1 MLQVC
6 DFILISCYVISPP
19 RAAATATGTEVAFT
33 SESVGNELVQNRVL
47 GKLVDCF
54 TPSNLP
60 TWWIQEKNL
69 EMSS

>member
-6 DFILISCYVISPP
+6 DFILISCYFVSPP

-33 SESVGNELVQNRVL
+33 SESVVNELAQNKVL
-47 GKLVDCF
+47 SKLVDCF

-60 TWWIQEKNL
+60 TRWIQAKNL
-69 EMSS
+69 